1 MESVYTFIFAIL
13 GGLLPALFWLWFWL
27 REDRKSPE
35 PRGLVAKTFLVG
47 IGVVI
52 LVLPFQRIVFSYFE
66 NNVFLLLILWATIE
80 ELFKFGAAYFTAF
93 HRKELDEPI
102 DAVVYLITAA
112 LGFVA
117 LENTMF
123 LFFPFTEGHITDSII
138 TGNLRFVGASLL
150 HIVASAS
157 IGIAIAFS
165 FYRTPR
171 VRKFYTI
178 FGLFVAIALH
188 TTFNLFIMSENGE
201 NTLIVFSV
209 LWLAIAGLMLFFE
222 KIKSLA
228 H

>member
-1 MESVYTFIFAIL
+1 MESTYTLIFAVL

-27 REDRKSPE
+27 HEDGKSPE
-35 PRGLVAKTFLVG
+35 PRGLVARAFLAG
-47 IGVVI
+47 MGVVI
-52 LVLPFQRIVFSYFE
+52 LVLPFQGIAFSFFKQ
-66 NNVFLLLILWATIE
+66 NTFVMIILWAATE
-80 ELFKFGAAYFTAF
+80 EIFKFGAAYFTIF

-102 DAVVYLITAA
+102 DAVIYLITAA

-117 LENTMF
+117 LENAMF
-123 LFFPFTEGHITDSII
+123 LFFPSMGGNVTDSII

-150 HIVASAS
+150 HVIASAS

-165 FYRTPR
+165 FYRTQK
-171 VRKFYTI
+171 VRRFYTI
-178 FGLFVAIALH
+178 FGLFIAVALH
-188 TTFNLFIMSENGE
+188 TAFNLFIMDENGE
-201 NTLIVFSV
+201 NTLVVFSV